1 MSYSDVGFVFH
12 LKILKKISKSFNKF
26 YSYIFYLFI
35 YDDPTFN
42 VSFTKSIKKSLDI
55 KIKKGV
61 PDYGSMVFMLDC
73 TFLCV
78 TWGHN

>member
-12 LKILKKISKSFNKF
+12 SKILKKKISKSFNKF
-26 YSYIFYLFI
+26 YSYIFYLFL

-73 TFLCV
+73 TFSCV
-78 TWGHN
+78 T